1 MFARLLLQSYLY
13 PNLLEGTDRVG
24 GQLRGDKECPFSGI
38 PKSGRVW
45 RKVPE
50 SSARSVCVYACVCVV
65 FGCTYIYMQVCFDSF
80 GSLLCNGL
88 YQYMLQ
94 FGEIT
99 K

>member
-1 MFARLLLQSYLY
+1 MFARLLLQSCLY

-24 GQLRGDKECPFSGI
+24 GQLHGDKECPFSGI
-38 PKSGRVW
+38 TKSGRVW

-50 SSARSVCVYACVCVV
+50 SSAQSVCVCMCVCGVWV
-65 FGCTYIYMQVCFDSF
+65 HIYICKFVLIVLVLCFVM
-80 GSLLCNGL
+80 G
-88 YQYMLQ
+88 YMLQ

>member
-65 FGCTYIYMQVCFDSF
+65 FGCTYIYICKFVLIVLVLCFVM
-80 GSLLCNGL
+80 G
-88 YQYMLQ
+88 YMLQ